1 MDDFATGL
9 VGAATFSIAAVAIV
23 GTWGAAAPVSAA
35 LVAGTWGELA
45 AAGAIAGAVS
55 GAMGAALGG
64 ANVLESA
71 AMGAAIGAVSGGIT
85 GSISGAAGRQLA
97 GVIMA
102 AAAGGAAYATGGLE
116 GLAHF
121 GVGMAGAL
129 VGAYTVNWLLDPP
142 PIEYSCKARVI
153 QGNDNLIGSDKGAFS
168 DVAGK
173 IEKGTAAMEP
183 KQWGLTKAK
192 LRPYVLDISAT
203 LEDGTSLFSRV
214 TDRIDAEGYSTLLKK
229 YPDRLYIEVPGQ
241 TDLGVVNV
249 ILRQPRTLPRPV
261 GCQ

>member
-1 MDDFATGL
+1 M
-9 VGAATFSIAAVAIV
+9 